1 MPLFFFGS
9 MSIRQRLR
17 KVLTIALLLWASQ
30 LGMLLTL
37 RMINNHTGLA
47 RPISDKDISPM
58 TRQDL
63 SKNLEVVAC
72 EIIISA
78 ILFSVVFL
86 ILRKR
91 IVQGCDNFT
100 KGAGEI
106 ASGNLDYR
114 IQSDQKD
121 EFSTVGDHFNQMATN
136 LSNARTEIEQQ
147 NAEIRK
153 QQELAETLLLNVLPP
168 SVAAELKE
176 KGAVDPRYHD
186 DVTILF
192 TDFQG
197 FTLSTEKLAA
207 EELVSSLHEYFTA
220 FDKVIHRHGLE
231 KLKTIGDSYMCV
243 AGLPERRA
251 SHAVDALLAAFE
263 IIEEVRSAHAKG
275 LPPWS
280 IRIGVHTGPVISGV
294 VGIRKFAY
302 DIWGESVN
310 FASRMESSGSP
321 GRVNLS
327 ATTYSKVKD
336 FFECEAR
343 GKVATKEGREFE
355 MYFAV
360 GPVASLNTPEAFSA
374 RYEKY
379 FQRKLAKTPG
389 EAKSIGKTV

>member
-1 MPLFFFGS
+1 MALFFFGS

-17 KVLTIALLLWASQ
+17 KVLITALLLWISQ
-30 LGMLLTL
+30 LGLLFTL
-37 RMINNHTGLA
+37 RMMNNDTRFA
-47 RPISDKDISPM
+47 RPISDRDISPM
-58 TRQDL
+58 PRQEI
-63 SKNLEVVAC
+63 SKQLVFVSTEVVL
-72 EIIISA
+72 SA
-78 ILFSVVFL
+78 LLFSVVFL
-86 ILRKR
+86 LLRKR
-91 IVQGCDNFT
+91 ILNGCDNLAT
-100 KGAGEI
+100 GAREI
-106 ASGNLDYR
+106 ASGNLDFR
-114 IQSDQKD
+114 IHSKQKD
-121 EFSTVGDHFNQMATN
+121 EFASVGDHFNVMAEN
-136 LSNARTEIEQQ
+136 LAKARSEIESQ
-147 NAEIRK
+147 NTEIRK

-186 DVTILF
+186 DVTVLF

-197 FTLSTEKLAA
+197 FTLSTENLAA

-220 FDKVIHRHGLE
+220 FDNVIHRYGLE

-243 AGLPERRA
+243 AGLPERRP

-263 IIEEVRSAHAKG
+263 IIEEVQRAHFKG

-294 VGIRKFAY
+294 VGIRKFAF

-310 FASRMESSGSP
+310 FASRMESSGLP
-321 GRVNLS
+321 NRVNLS
-327 ATTYSKVKD
+327 ASTYSKVKD

-360 GPVASLNTPEAFSA
+360 GPVPSLNSSEAFSA

-379 FQRKLAKTPG
+379 FQRKPFETFG

>member
-1 MPLFFFGS
+1 MALFFGS
-9 MSIRQRLR
+9 TTIRRRLR
-17 KVLTIALLLWASQ
+17 GTFAIALYLWTAQIGVLYTERLILNDDRFTHTTVTLLRQVMGNSFAVLTVQILLSALLF
-30 LGMLLTL
+30 T
-37 RMINNHTGLA
+37 I
-47 RPISDKDISPM
+47 
-58 TRQDL
+58 
-63 SKNLEVVAC
+63 
-72 EIIISA
+72 
-78 ILFSVVFL
+78 VFL
-86 ILRKR
+86 ILSKR
-91 IVQGCDNFT
+91 ILQGCDSLT
-100 KGAGEI
+100 QGAREI

-114 IQSDQKD
+114 IHSKHKD
-121 EFSTVGDHFNQMATN
+121 EFAAVGHHFNEMAEN
-136 LSNARTEIEQQ
+136 LAKARTEIEQQ

-153 QQELAETLLLNVLPP
+153 QQELAETLLLNVLPQ

-186 DVTILF
+186 DVTVLF

-197 FTLSTEKLAA
+197 FTLSTENLAA

-220 FDKVIHRHGLE
+220 FDKVIHCHGLE

-263 IIEEVRSAHAKG
+263 IIEEVRSAHARG

-280 IRIGVHTGPVISGV
+280 VRIGVHTGPVISGV

-321 GRVNLS
+321 NRVNLS
-327 ATTYSKVKD
+327 AATYSKVKD
-336 FFECEAR
+336 FFECEPR

-360 GPVASLNTPEAFSA
+360 GPVPALNTAEAFAA
-374 RYEKY
+374 RYAKY
-379 FQRKLAKTPG
+379 FQREPFETARG
-389 EAKSIGKTV
+389 EKSVGHSV